1 MLGDFDV
8 DEDSGVPVS
17 EQLKQARYPSP
28 HCSLTAALILA
39 LALTLTPA
47 SPLPLALALAQAGAR
62 QELGPRDRPLP
73 GVGLRRRRRDHQ
85 EGVPR
90 RDGPHGPRPA
100 PEGNP
105 NPPPTPILI
114 CTRIL
119 ALALALTLVLPSFTL
134 TFTLPL
140 PPTLALPLPLPLA
153 LPPKDI
159 DGLFDSWDPSGGGT
173 IDFKE
178 LQKVLRGSGGG
189 GSAPGASIKKAVNTQ
204 KAASALQGK
213 AKRK

>member
-1 MLGDFDV
+1 M

-28 HCSLTAALILA
+28 HCSSNRSPYPSPSPSSNHNPGLTSI
-39 LALTLTPA
+39 P
-47 SPLPLALALAQAGAR
+47 SPALAQAGAS

-100 PEGNP
+100 PEGH
-105 NPPPTPILI
+105 PTPILI
-114 CTRIL
+114 PYPN
-119 ALALALTLVLPSFTL
+119 PSPSPSPNSSP
-134 TFTLPL
+134 TFLYPCL
-140 PPTLALPLPLPLA
+140 YPTATASPSPTPAPTLA

-159 DGLFDSWDPSGGGT
+159 DGLFDTWDPSGSGT

-178 LQKVLRGSGGG
+178 LQKALRGSGGGG
-189 GSAPGASIKKAVNTQ
+189 GSAPGAGIKKAVNTQ
-204 KAASALQGK
+204 RAAAALQGK

>member
-1 MLGDFDV
+1 M
-8 DEDSGVPVS
+8 
-17 EQLKQARYPSP
+17 
-28 HCSLTAALILA
+28 
-39 LALTLTPA
+39 
-47 SPLPLALALAQAGAR
+47 PLALALAQAGAR
-62 QELGPRDRPLP
+62 QKLGPRDRPLP

-105 NPPPTPILI
+105 NPTPTPILI

-119 ALALALTLVLPSFTL
+119 ALALALTLVLPPFTPA
-134 TFTLPL
+134 FTLPL
-140 PPTLALPLPLPLA
+140 PPTLALPLPLPPTLA
-153 LPPKDI
+153 LALPLPPKDI

>member
-1 MLGDFDV
+1 M
-8 DEDSGVPVS
+8 
-17 EQLKQARYPSP
+17 
-28 HCSLTAALILA
+28 
-39 LALTLTPA
+39 
-47 SPLPLALALAQAGAR
+47 
-62 QELGPRDRPLP
+62 
-73 GVGLRRRRRDHQ
+73 GLRRRRRDHQ

-105 NPPPTPILI
+105 NPTPTPILI

-119 ALALALTLVLPSFTL
+119 ALALALTLVLPPFTPA
-134 TFTLPL
+134 FTLPL
-140 PPTLALPLPLPLA
+140 PPTLALPLPLPPTLA
-153 LPPKDI
+153 LALPLPPKDI

>member
-39 LALTLTPA
+39 LTLTPA
-47 SPLPLALALAQAGAR
+47 SPLSLALALAQAGAR

-105 NPPPTPILI
+105 NPPSTPILI